1 MAIFITSK
9 EYTEMNEL
17 RSPAYWVGHLF
28 TIAATIIGVYY
39 AAITGFEVAL
49 DLEELKA
56 DRETYYVTKSI
67 YHELDFNVK
76 NLNKYVKRVEKE
88 QFVYREHVAGIKINK
103 YIFNASKRSESL
115 FEIEPQ
121 LLSEISTY
129 YFSVGEAIDFYY
141 ESGMQSP
148 GNLMKVV
155 REEADKLKEQKTFE
169 RLAEFNKEMS
179 ESIQARGVD
188 LSQKA
193 SLYK

>member
-1 MAIFITSK
+1 
-9 EYTEMNEL
+9 MNEL

-155 REEADKLKEQKTFE
+155 REEADKLKEQKTFD
-169 RLAEFNKEMS
+169 RLAKFNKEMS